1 MKRKRIFHPNH
12 YTPPPQHTLVT
23 EIRELIYPED
33 RPRFDE
39 IVYRRYT
46 TGNKAMSTTAVPTT
60 STSSRIDHYDTRHVS
75 GKIFLNYQFSFISS
89 PQFFTLLC
97 SVFFILPLK
106 TSKLL
111 LYFIR
116 FNINCACDDYLGS
129 RLFHGMQWKRKEF
142 LLQNHYFSFD

>member
-1 MKRKRIFHPNH
+1 MKEKCETMKRKRIFHPNH

-106 TSKLL
+106 TTS
-111 LYFIR
+111 
-116 FNINCACDDYLGS
+116 
-129 RLFHGMQWKRKEF
+129 LFHSIQHQLR
-142 LLQNHYFSFD
+142 L